1 MASQICYFFTVLVDV
16 SASRLALVPL
26 DSVVLIL
33 LLFRLVQCNLK
44 FQIQNTSL
52 VLSNSNSTA
61 VIHVVSLEILKCEPS
76 RPLNCKPLLFECSSF
91 CHDYFFLFMFF
102 NVILNLRHLLCLF
115 HCSSQ
120 KKLPG
125 LTLDCKLKSPNLWPF
140 LPDMFFVD
148 THTLTPQK
156 LSTQLLSC
164 GTSNLS
170 QVPIVLMSKQG
181 FFWVL

>member
-33 LLFRLVQCNLK
+33 LLFRLLQCNLK

-102 NVILNLRHLLCLF
+102 NVTLNLRRLF
-115 HCSSQ
+115 HCPSPKKGSFVKTAWIDLGLQTQ
-120 KKLPG
+120 KPQSLA
-125 LTLDCKLKSPNLWPF
+125 
-140 LPDMFFVD
+140 FF
-148 THTLTPQK
+148 TRYF
-156 LSTQLLSC
+156 SC
-164 GTSNLS
+164 
-170 QVPIVLMSKQG
+170 
-181 FFWVL
+181 

>member
-16 SASRLALVPL
+16 SASRLALVPLDSVVLILL

-120 KKLPG
+120 KKGSFVKTAWIDLG
-125 LTLDCKLKSPNLWPF
+125 LQTQKPQSVAFFTRYVFCWHTCSHSPEIIN
-140 LPDMFFVD
+140 
-148 THTLTPQK
+148 
-156 LSTQLLSC
+156 S
-164 GTSNLS
+164 
-170 QVPIVLMSKQG
+170 IVIMWNK
-181 FFWVL
+181 